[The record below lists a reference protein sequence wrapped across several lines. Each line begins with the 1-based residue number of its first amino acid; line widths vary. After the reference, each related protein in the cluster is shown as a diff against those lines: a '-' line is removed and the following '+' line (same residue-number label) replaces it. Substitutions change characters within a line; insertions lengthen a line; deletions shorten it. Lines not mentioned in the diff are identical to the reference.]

1 MRMADDWPVGVG
13 LGAVAVFFNVS
24 APTEIGLI
32 PAGREPACAGEELVA
47 ATRACPVVLL
57 VAAIPIQRGQ
67 YGTLV
72 SPRTGLGSCSPN
84 RVQEGERR
92 RAGPHQPHTGV
103 GVDPVLVRNV
113 FHG

>member
-13 LGAVAVFFNVS
+13 LGAAAEHVLVC

-57 VAAIPIQRGQ
+57 VAAIPIERGQ
-67 YGTLV
+67 YGTLI
-72 SPRTGLGSCSPN
+72 
-84 RVQEGERR
+84 
-92 RAGPHQPHTGV
+92 GPG
-103 GVDPVLVRNV
+103 
-113 FHG
+113 